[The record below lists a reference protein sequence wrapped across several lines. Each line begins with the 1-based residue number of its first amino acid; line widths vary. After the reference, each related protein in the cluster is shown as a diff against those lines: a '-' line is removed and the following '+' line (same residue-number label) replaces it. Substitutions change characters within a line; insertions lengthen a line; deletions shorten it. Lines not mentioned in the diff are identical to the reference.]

1 MKRIIFTIVAA
12 ISATAL
18 LSGCSDRPWDF
29 VFKDFFVAV
38 KSEAGA
44 EASQVLSTSDNFVVQ
59 YPVNLVSS
67 ERSEDLVVTF
77 EVVPGNGLKEGVDY
91 SLPAKKTLTFTP
103 HEYLKYI
110 RINYLKHVLDESK
123 DNTLV
128 IKLVSTSDPSIRIG
142 YPGPSNRFS
151 SHTVTKIND

>member
-1 MKRIIFTIVAA
+1 MSIIIFFIF
-12 ISATAL
+12 L
-18 LSGCSDRPWDF
+18 LKFSY
-29 VFKDFFVAV
+29 FFQFLFY
-38 KSEAGA
+38 G
-44 EASQVLSTSDNFVVQ
+44 
-59 YPVNLVSS
+59 
-67 ERSEDLVVTF
+67 
-77 EVVPGNGLKEGVDY
+77 
-91 SLPAKKTLTFTP
+91 
-103 HEYLKYI
+103 KYI